1 MPDPIRDPHPPDA
14 PPRPH
19 DGHKGT
25 FGTVI
30 VVGGSTTMPHAP
42 AICGRAALRAG
53 CGLLKIATQADVLAA
68 ALLTEPSATGIV
80 LAGDGRRE
88 DPLTRLDRADPAKRC
103 VLAVGPGMGE
113 AGQGI
118 AGERFVVAMLQGS
131 RPIVVDADGLNL
143 LAGSG
148 QRHAAGGPPCVLTPH
163 PGEFQRLAK
172 VAGIRHDPTD
182 PEQRVEAAVELARF
196 HAAVVALKGRHT
208 VVTDGQRVFVNDTGN
223 PVLAT
228 AGTGDVLTGVIASL
242 MAQGMPAYEAA
253 ALGVHLHGSAADE
266 WARRRGRAGLLARE
280 LADELPEALETYR
293 VTTEPHP
300 GSRNQPA

>member
-1 MPDPIRDPHPPDA
+1 MTPPTHDPNPPAA

-30 VVGGSTTMPHAP
+30 VVGGSVTMPHAP

-80 LAGDGRRE
+80 LTGDDRRD
-88 DPLTRLDRADPAKRC
+88 DPLTRLDRADPDKRC
-103 VLAVGPGMGE
+103 VLAVGPGLGQ
-113 AGQGI
+113 AGQGL
-118 AGERFVVAMLQGS
+118 ANERFVVALLLGA
-131 RPIVVDADGLNL
+131 RPIVLDADGLNL

-148 QRHAAGGPPCVLTPH
+148 QRHAAAGPPCVLTPH
-163 PGEFQRLAK
+163 PGEFQRLAR
-172 VAGIRHDPTD
+172 VAGIRHDPAD
-182 PEQRVEAAVELARF
+182 PEQRVAAAAELARF

-208 VVTDGQRVFVNDTGN
+208 VVTDGERCYVNETGSAA
-223 PVLAT
+223 LAT
-228 AGTGDVLTGVIASL
+228 AGTGDVLTGLIASL
-242 MAQGMPAYEAA
+242 MAQGMSAYDAA
-253 ALGVHLHGSAADE
+253 ALGVHLHGDAADA
-266 WARRRGRAGLLARE
+266 WSRRRGRAGLLARE

-293 VTTEPHP
+293 VATERDLD
-300 GSRNQPA
+300 S